1 MHIHDFY
8 SKLTSGTEGGSL
20 FKALRNLSSLEDF
33 SVLLDEINID
43 WPTWQSGTDGI
54 GAVAAQ
60 A

>member
-20 FKALRNLSSLEDF
+20 FQALRNLSSLEDF
-33 SVLLDEINID
+33 SVLLDETTVD
-43 WPTWQSGTDGI
+43 WPLWDGGSAGSSI
-54 GAVAAQ
+54 PAQ

>member
-20 FKALRNLSSLEDF
+20 FQALRNLSSLEDF
-33 SVLLDEINID
+33 TVLLEQLDID
-43 WPTWQSGTDGI
+43 WPAWETGPGGI
-54 GAVAAQ
+54 SCAAVQ

>member
-20 FKALRNLSSLEDF
+20 FQALRNLSSLENF
-33 SVLLDEINID
+33 NVLLEELNID
-43 WPTWQSGTDGI
+43 WPTWQTSDPGVASA
-54 GAVAAQ
+54 AVQ

>member
-20 FKALRNLSSLEDF
+20 FQALRNLSSLEDF
-33 SVLLDEINID
+33 SVLLDEMTVD
-43 WPTWQSGTDGI
+43 WPIWDQGGGTIGI
-54 GAVAAQ
+54 AAQ